1 MTKLLALLIAC
12 LALALPL
19 AACGSDD
26 NDDDGG
32 GGSAATTST
41 TEDTGGGSGGGGA
54 AKSGASTTVD
64 IKDIKFTPHDVTV
77 KAGTT
82 IKWTNSDQ
90 VPHTVTKTSGAGGEF
105 DSGNVA
111 PGDTFEQT
119 FDAKGTVKYV
129 CEIHPGQDG
138 TVTVK

>member
-1 MTKLLALLIAC
+1 MTKLLVLLIAC
-12 LALALPL
+12 LALTLPL
-19 AACGSDD
+19 AACGGDD

-41 TEDTGGGSGGGGA
+41 TEETGGGGGGA
-54 AKSGASTTVD
+54 TKSGGSTTVD
-64 IKDIKFTPHDVTV
+64 IKDIKFLPHDVTV

-90 VPHTVTKTSGAGGEF
+90 VPHTVTKESGPGGEF
-105 DSGNVA
+105 DSGTVD
-111 PGDTFEQT
+111 PGKTFEQT
-119 FDAKGTVKYV
+119 FDTKGSIKYV

-138 TVTVK
+138 TITVQ

>member
-1 MTKLLALLIAC
+1 MKKLLTLLIAC
-12 LALALPL
+12 LALTLPL
-19 AACGSDD
+19 AACGGDD

-32 GGSAATTST
+32 GGGSAST
-41 TEDTGGGSGGGGA
+41 TTTEESAPA
-54 AKSGASTTVD
+54 AKSGGSTTVD
-64 IKDIKFTPHDVTV
+64 IKDIKFMPHDVTV

-82 IKWTNSDQ
+82 ITWTNSDQ
-90 VPHTVTKTSGAGGEF
+90 VPHTVTKDGGPGAEF

-119 FDAKGTVKYV
+119 FDTKGKVKYV

-138 TVTVK
+138 TVTVN

>member
-1 MTKLLALLIAC
+1 MTKLLALPIAC
-12 LALALPL
+12 LALTLPF
-19 AACGSDD
+19 AACGGDD
-26 NDDDGG
+26 SNDDGGG

-41 TEDTGGGSGGGGA
+41 TEETGGGGGGGGDKSA
-54 AKSGASTTVD
+54 ATTTVD

-77 KAGTT
+77 NAGTT

-105 DSGNVA
+105 DSGNVD
-111 PGDTFEQT
+111 PGSTFEQT

-138 TVTVK
+138 TITVK

>member
-1 MTKLLALLIAC
+1 MKKLLTLLIAC
-12 LALALPL
+12 LALTIPL
-19 AACGSDD
+19 AACGGDD

-32 GGSAATTST
+32 GGGSAST
-41 TEDTGGGSGGGGA
+41 TTTEESAPA
-54 AKSGASTTVD
+54 AKSGGSTTVD

-82 IKWTNSDQ
+82 ITWTNSDQ
-90 VPHTVTKTSGAGGEF
+90 VPHTVTKDGGPGAEF

-119 FDAKGTVKYV
+119 FDAKGEVKYV
-129 CEIHPGQDG
+129 CQIHPGQDG
-138 TVTVK
+138 TITVN